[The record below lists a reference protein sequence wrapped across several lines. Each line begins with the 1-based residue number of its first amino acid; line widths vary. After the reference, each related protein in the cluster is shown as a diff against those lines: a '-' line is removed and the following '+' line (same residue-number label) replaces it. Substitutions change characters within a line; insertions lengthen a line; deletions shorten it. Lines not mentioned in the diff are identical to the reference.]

1 MVGNK
6 GVGSVITW
14 GSPRA
19 HQRWGRW
26 LFNCGGDNE
35 MGLNKGLIMMTRYG
49 CIIIEAP
56 YQGTSSDVNRD

>member
-19 HQRWGRW
+19 HQCW
-26 LFNCGGDNE
+26 LFNCGVANE

-49 CIIIEAP
+49 RIIIEAP
-56 YQGTSSDVNRD
+56 YRGTSSDVNRD